1 MKKRYLI
8 IIVLVTLILE
18 IFISINFINNKKI
31 YQNNTIKINELSK
44 TIENNFYDRSKYPKT
59 YDYSIIDSNEELI
72 YATNRIVSDNLNDA
86 YRNKDT
92 IVDIKV
98 DNKIYKIIIDNK
110 IDKIIEKNR
119 KTYLNL
125 IIIISTIQVL
135 SFIIYYVLL
144 YIYTIRPFEKMNE
157 FAARVTNGNLD
168 VPLDMDRNN
177 NFGAFTEAFDIM
189 RSEIKRARLE
199 EKKAIEA
206 KKELVAKL
214 SHDIKSPIASIKSS
228 SELGLELSKDE
239 KIIKQFKNI
248 NQKSD
253 HINTLI
259 TNLFNSTLEEM
270 KELTINPTEIK
281 STVLYELIDNS
292 DYLNKT
298 SKYTIND
305 CNVFAD
311 RLRLQQVFDNI
322 YINSYKY
329 ANTDMFIETSI
340 NKDYLIIKISD
351 KGDSLKD
358 EELPLLLEKFKRGS
372 NVKDKD
378 GVGLGLYISREL
390 LRKMNGDLDLENS
403 HPGFSVIIKLR
414 II

>member
-1 MKKRYLI
+1 
-8 IIVLVTLILE
+8 
-18 IFISINFINNKKI
+18 
-31 YQNNTIKINELSK
+31 
-44 TIENNFYDRSKYPKT
+44 
-59 YDYSIIDSNEELI
+59 
-72 YATNRIVSDNLNDA
+72 
-86 YRNKDT
+86 
-92 IVDIKV
+92 
-98 DNKIYKIIIDNK
+98 
-110 IDKIIEKNR
+110 
-119 KTYLNL
+119 
-125 IIIISTIQVL
+125 
-135 SFIIYYVLL
+135 
-144 YIYTIRPFEKMNE
+144 MNE
-157 FAARVTNGNLD
+157 FATRITNGNLD
-168 VPLDMDRNN
+168 IPLDMDRNN

-189 RSEIKRARLE
+189 RTEIKRARSE

-228 SELGLELSKDE
+228 SELGLELSNDE
-239 KIIKQFKNI
+239 KITKQFKNI

-270 KELTINPTEIK
+270 EELNINATEIK
-281 STVLYELIDNS
+281 SNIIYELIENS

-298 SKYTIND
+298 KKYTIEE
-305 CNVFAD
+305 CNVFVD

-329 ANTDMFIETSI
+329 ADTDMSIESFIKED
-340 NKDYLIIKISD
+340 NLIIKISD

-390 LRKMNGDLDLENS
+390 LRKMNGDLDIENN

>member
-1 MKKRYLI
+1 MKKKYLV
-8 IIVLVTLILE
+8 IIVSVTLLLE
-18 IFISINFINNKKI
+18 ILISFNFINNKKI
-31 YQNNTIKINELSK
+31 YQNDVVKINELAKS
-44 TIENNFYDRSKYPKT
+44 IEINFKDKRKYPKNYHYT
-59 YDYSIIDSNEELI
+59 IVDKNDHVVYVNNNKSKSI
-72 YATNRIVSDNLNDA
+72 YDA

-98 DNKIYKIIIDNK
+98 GNDTYKILIDNDFEK
-110 IDKIIEKNR
+110 VIEKN
-119 KTYLNL
+119 KKNYLNI
-125 IIIISTIQVL
+125 IIIISTIQIL
-135 SFIIYYVLL
+135 SFVIYYILL
-144 YIYTIRPFEKMNE
+144 YIYTIKPFKKMNE
-157 FAARVTNGNLD
+157 FASRVTNGNLD

-189 RSEIKRARLE
+189 RSEIRRARLE

-228 SELGLELSKDE
+228 SELGLALSCEE
-239 KIIKQFKNI
+239 KITKHFKNI

-253 HINTLI
+253 HINTLV

-270 KELTINPTEIK
+270 EELNINSVNIPSAII
-281 STVLYELIDNS
+281 YELIENS
-292 DYLNKT
+292 DYLSKT
-298 SKYTIND
+298 KKYSIEK
-305 CNVFAD
+305 CNIFVD
-311 RLRLQQVFDNI
+311 KLRLQQVFDNI

-329 ANTDMFIETSI
+329 ANTDITIESYIKDDNLIIEVSDEGDSI
-340 NKDYLIIKISD
+340 N
-351 KGDSLKD
+351 D

-390 LRKMNGDLDLENS
+390 LRKMNGDLEIENK

>member
-31 YQNNTIKINELSK
+31 YQNDTIKINELSK

-92 IVDIKV
+92 IVD
-98 DNKIYKIIIDNK
+98 K

-125 IIIISTIQVL
+125 IIIISIIQVL

-144 YIYTIRPFEKMNE
+144 YIYTIRPFKKMNE
-157 FAARVTNGNLD
+157 FAMRITEGNLD
-168 VPLDMDRNN
+168 IPLDMDRNN

-239 KIIKQFKNI
+239 KITKQFKNI

-270 KELTINPTEIK
+270 EELSINPTEIK
-281 STVLYELIDNS
+281 SNIIYELIENS

-298 SKYTIND
+298 NKYTIPE
-305 CNVFAD
+305 CSLFVD

-329 ANTDMFIETSI
+329 ADTDMSIESSI

-351 KGDSLKD
+351 KGDSIKD

>member
-8 IIVLVTLILE
+8 LIILITLLLE
-18 IFISINFINNKKI
+18 IIISINFINQKNI
-31 YQNNTIKINELSK
+31 YINDTVKINDLAK
-44 TIENNFYDRSKYPKT
+44 TIENNFTDKSKYPKT
-59 YDYSIIDSNEELI
+59 FDYAIIDSNETLI
-72 YATNRIVSDNLNDA
+72 YATNRNTSDSLNEA
-86 YRNKDT
+86 YKNKDT

-98 DNKIYKIIIDNK
+98 DNKIYKILIDNK
-110 IDKIIEKNR
+110 IEKIIEESK
-119 KTYLNL
+119 KSYLNS
-125 IIIISTIQVL
+125 IITISIIQIL
-135 SFIIYYVLL
+135 SFVIYYTLI
-144 YIYTIRPFEKMNE
+144 YIYTIRPFKKMNE
-157 FAARVTNGNLD
+157 FATRVSCGNLD
-168 VPLDMDRNN
+168 IPLEMDRNN

-189 RSEIKRARLE
+189 RSEIKKARSE
-199 EKKAIEA
+199 EKKAIDA

-228 SELGLELSKDE
+228 SELGLELIKDE

-270 KELTINPTEIK
+270 EELAINPKEVK
-281 STVLYELIDNS
+281 STIIYELIENS

-298 SKYTIND
+298 NKFKLDECSLFI
-305 CNVFAD
+305 D

-329 ANTDMFIETSI
+329 ADTKIEVSSNI
-340 NKDYLIIKISD
+340 KDDYLIIKIKD
-351 KGDSLKD
+351 FGDSVKD
-358 EELPLLLEKFKRGS
+358 EEVPLLLEKFKRGS
-372 NVKDKD
+372 NIKEKD
-378 GVGLGLYISREL
+378 GAGLGLYISREL
-390 LRKMNGDLDLENS
+390 VRKMNGDLDLEIS
-403 HPGFSVIIKLR
+403 HPGFTVIIKLR